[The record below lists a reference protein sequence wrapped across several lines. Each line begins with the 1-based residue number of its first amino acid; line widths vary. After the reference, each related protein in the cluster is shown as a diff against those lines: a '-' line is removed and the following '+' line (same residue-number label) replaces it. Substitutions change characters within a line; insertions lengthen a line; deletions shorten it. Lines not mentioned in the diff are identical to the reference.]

1 MAINRPGIGK
11 ISSSHKSRSELLQEV
26 AQLEWR
32 AAKLNQRSTLL
43 QASLDAM
50 HDGLAVFD
58 AKLQLVGW
66 NRHFL
71 ELVDLPLKT
80 AEAGISAL
88 DLTRHY
94 GRRGFYGAV
103 DTEAHARQV
112 FESLSGAGRPKRT
125 HLQLPDGRTVEIRR
139 ANLADGG
146 YLSVYS
152 DVTDATRIQKALAD
166 QTGRLERVE
175 GLLTDA
181 IESMADGFQLWDTDD
196 RLMLVNKAYLESQPE
211 GVSPVPLGS
220 RFADTIEER
229 VRAGVIRNAQADPEG
244 YIRDR
249 IEAHNRADGEI
260 IELQLSDGR
269 WLEIR
274 EQRLH
279 VGGIVQFRRDIT
291 ARKNTEDELAR
302 HRERLEELVAARS
315 RELGEAQREL
325 VRNER
330 LAAIGQLT
338 GTVSHELRNP
348 LGTIRS
354 SFAIVGNHLQPTHG
368 PVARALERIER
379 NIDRCVTIIDELL
392 AYTRVRD
399 MHLETVAID
408 EWLTDQVVDEDIPH
422 SVSVVLDCQSGRRVR
437 IDRERFRRVILNLLQ
452 NAWQALTES
461 EHDGAQATVA
471 ISTRV
476 ENGRLAIGVADNGPG
491 IPEDIRERIFEP
503 LFSTKS
509 FGVGL
514 GLPLVRQIVD
524 QHGGAIRVDTSLG
537 VGTTITLDL
546 PLSEDVSEDLSEDLS
561 EGPGESLAVTG
572 DGPRN

>member
-1 MAINRPGIGK
+1 
-11 ISSSHKSRSELLQEV
+11 
-26 AQLEWR
+26 
-32 AAKLNQRSTLL
+32 
-43 QASLDAM
+43 
-50 HDGLAVFD
+50 
-58 AKLQLVGW
+58 
-66 NRHFL
+66 
-71 ELVDLPLKT
+71 
-80 AEAGISAL
+80 
-88 DLTRHY
+88 
-94 GRRGFYGAV
+94 
-103 DTEAHARQV
+103 
-112 FESLSGAGRPKRT
+112 
-125 HLQLPDGRTVEIRR
+125 
-139 ANLADGG
+139 
-146 YLSVYS
+146 
-152 DVTDATRIQKALAD
+152 
-166 QTGRLERVE
+166 
-175 GLLTDA
+175 
-181 IESMADGFQLWDTDD
+181 
-196 RLMLVNKAYLESQPE
+196 
-211 GVSPVPLGS
+211 
-220 RFADTIEER
+220 
-229 VRAGVIRNAQADPEG
+229 
-244 YIRDR
+244 
-249 IEAHNRADGEI
+249 
-260 IELQLSDGR
+260 
-269 WLEIR
+269 
-274 EQRLH
+274 
-279 VGGIVQFRRDIT
+279 
-291 ARKNTEDELAR
+291 
-302 HRERLEELVAARS
+302 
-315 RELGEAQREL
+315 
-325 VRNER
+325 
-330 LAAIGQLT
+330 
-338 GTVSHELRNP
+338 
-348 LGTIRS
+348 
-354 SFAIVGNHLQPTHG
+354 
-368 PVARALERIER
+368 LERIER

>member
-1 MAINRPGIGK
+1 MASQRPGIGK
-11 ISSSHKSRSELLQEV
+11 ASSSHKSRNELLQEV

-43 QASLDAM
+43 QAALDAM

-58 AKLQLVGW
+58 ANLQLVGW
-66 NRHFL
+66 NRRFL
-71 ELVDLPLKT
+71 ELVGLPLKT
-80 AEAGISAL
+80 AESGISAL

-94 GRRGFYGAV
+94 GRRGFYGDV
-103 DTEAHARQV
+103 DTEAHAREK
-112 FESLSGAGRPKRT
+112 FEALSGARRPKRSQ
-125 HLQLPDGRTVEIRR
+125 LQLADGRTLEIRR
-139 ANLADGG
+139 SNLADGG

-152 DVTDATRIQKALAD
+152 DVTDSTRIQRALAE
-166 QTGRLERVE
+166 QTGRLEQVE

-181 IESMADGFQLWDTDD
+181 IDSLPDGFQLWDTDD
-196 RLMLVNKAYLESQPE
+196 RLVLVTKAYLENQPD
-211 GVSPVPLGS
+211 GVAPAPLGVH
-220 RFADTIEER
+220 FADILEDR
-229 VRAGVIRNAQADPEG
+229 VRNGLIVEAVGDPQA

-249 IEAHNRADGEI
+249 LEAHQRANGEP
-260 IELQLSDGR
+260 IEQQLSDGR
-269 WLEIR
+269 WMEIR
-274 EQRLH
+274 EQRTQ

-291 ARKNTEDELAR
+291 ARKRAEEELAK
-302 HRERLEELVAARS
+302 HRERLEELVEDRS
-315 RELGEAQREL
+315 RELEAAQREV

-354 SFAIVGNHLQPTHG
+354 SFAIVGTHLQTAHG

-399 MHLETVAID
+399 MHLEAVAID
-408 EWLTDQVVDEDIPH
+408 DWLTELVVDEDVPH
-422 SVSVVLDCQSGRRVR
+422 AISVVLDCQSGRDVLV
-437 IDRERFRRVILNLLQ
+437 DRERLRRAVLNLLQ

-461 EHDGAQATVA
+461 EHDCLQATVA

-476 ENGRLAIGVADNGPG
+476 VDGRLALAVADNGPG
-491 IPEDIRERIFEP
+491 IPEDIRERIFDP

-514 GLPLVRQIVD
+514 GLPLVRQVVE
-524 QHGGAIRVDTSLG
+524 QHGGDISVDTALDE
-537 VGTTITLDL
+537 GTTITLTL
-546 PLSEDVSEDLSEDLS
+546 PLDPGGAPPAAGSE
-561 EGPGESLAVTG
+561 PGI
-572 DGPRN
+572 